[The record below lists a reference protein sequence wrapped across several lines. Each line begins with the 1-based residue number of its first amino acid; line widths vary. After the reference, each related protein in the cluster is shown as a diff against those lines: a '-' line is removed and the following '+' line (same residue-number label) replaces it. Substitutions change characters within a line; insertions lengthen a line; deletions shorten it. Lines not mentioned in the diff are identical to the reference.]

1 MHTNHSGFFLASS
14 SLYYSLVVPTKQL
27 VGMSVIAKVMQ
38 VPEVLVTLVQEVLHI
53 QVPAVPPM
61 MDPAVLAIPV
71 LVGIDIRVLVVLP
84 KTKSELAR
92 QINSLGQVEI
102 NVLEPIDKKNVGL
115 VKSEIDRCLNG
126 GQKSLS
132 VILIKER

>member
-1 MHTNHSGFFLASS
+1 M
-14 SLYYSLVVPTKQL
+14 
-27 VGMSVIAKVMQ
+27 
-38 VPEVLVTLVQEVLHI
+38 
-53 QVPAVPPM
+53 
-61 MDPAVLAIPV
+61 
-71 LVGIDIRVLVVLP
+71 VLP

-102 NVLEPIDKKNVGL
+102 NVLEPIDKKNVEL